1 MDDARH
7 ASAGASE
14 RGCGLMRSKELA
26 DLTGVTV
33 RALRHYHQMG
43 VLPEPPRSHNGYRD
57 YGAVDMARVLR
68 IKRLAS
74 LGFSL
79 QQVKDMLDRDV
90 DAADGMCSET
100 DAAGAAVHCESSD
113 TDEVLAALDAEL
125 AERITRLQEKR
136 RVVAELRARCV
147 DPDVPPAFAEHV
159 ARLKHAGASERFV
172 AMERAGLLLVDR
184 LLAGDGARKQAVVR
198 FFVLLDEMDAVGEYV
213 RLNEKLC
220 ALAPDAPA
228 AARQR
233 LADAFVALMVPLL
246 ERGRQ
251 AYGWRLSAREIAAL
265 SCAPSPEGPPP
276 CDAVGAVLDM
286 YDAETLNEAQRDM
299 SERVAVGIARLMG
312 A

>member
-1 MDDARH
+1 
-7 ASAGASE
+7 
-14 RGCGLMRSKELA
+14 MRSKELA

-33 RALRHYHQMG
+33 RALRHYHQTG
-43 VLPEPPRSHNGYRD
+43 VLPEPPRSDNGYRD

-79 QQVKDMLDRDV
+79 QQVKRMLDRDA
-90 DAADGMCSET
+90 AADGAHAGV
-100 DAAGAAVHCESSD
+100 DAAGAGVHRGSSD
-113 TDEVLAALDAEL
+113 ADEVLAALDAEL
-125 AERITRLQEKR
+125 AERIARLQDKR
-136 RVVAELRARCV
+136 RVVAELRARSV

-159 ARLKHAGASERFV
+159 ARLKHAGASDRFV

-198 FFVLLDEMDAVGEYV
+198 FFVLLDEMDAVAEYV
-213 RLNEKLC
+213 RLNEELC

-228 AARQR
+228 TARQR

-251 AYGWRLSAREIAAL
+251 AYGWTLSACEIAAL
-265 SCAPSPEGPPP
+265 SCASSSDGSPP

-299 SERVAVGIARLMG
+299 SERVAAGIARRMRT
-312 A
+312 